1 MAGGYY
7 TALSGMQARQEA
19 LDRIASDIANAST
32 TGYKTER
39 AGTRQADRPSF
50 GQALQSAVDVV
61 NSETQLDMR
70 AGSIASTGRSMDLS
84 LEGDGFFVVETAQ
97 GTRYTRNGHLLRNS
111 EGVLTNDAGDV
122 VQGTAGPIK
131 VGPGQIDVDPDGTV
145 KSNGASVGTLKV
157 VAFAADAKLER
168 EGGSRFRTAA
178 TPEVVA
184 QPLVRSGTLEQSNVS
199 VMERIAEMTE
209 VSRSFASLMR
219 AITVLVNDV
228 DKGAISELGRR

>member
-39 AGTRQADRPSF
+39 AGTVQADRPSF
-50 GQALQSAVDVV
+50 SQALQSAVDVV
-61 NSETQLDMR
+61 NGEARVDMR
-70 AGSIASTGRSMDLS
+70 AGSLTSTGRSMDLS
-84 LEGDGFFVVETAQ
+84 IEGNGFFVVDTAQ
-97 GTRYTRNGHLLRNS
+97 GARYTRNGHFARSSDGTLVND
-111 EGVLTNDAGDV
+111 EGDT
-122 VQGTAGPIK
+122 VQGASGPIK
-131 VGPGQIDVDPDGTV
+131 IGPGDVAIEPDGSV
-145 KSNGASVGTLKV
+145 KSNGATVGTLKV
-157 VAFAADAKLER
+157 VKFADDAKLER
-168 EGGSRFRTAA
+168 EGGSRFRTTA
-178 TPEVVA
+178 TPEPVAAPTVVA
-184 QPLVRSGTLEQSNVS
+184 GALEQSNVS

-209 VSRSFASLMR
+209 VSRSYQSLMK

>member
-32 TGYKTER
+32 AGYKTER
-39 AGTRQADRPSF
+39 AGTQQADRPSF

-61 NSETQLDMR
+61 NSEAQLDMR
-70 AGSIASTGRSMDLS
+70 PGAVAATGRSMDLS
-84 LEGDGFFVVETAQ
+84 IEGGGFFVVETPL
-97 GTRYTRNGHLLRNS
+97 GTRYTRNGHLVRNQD
-111 EGVLTNDAGDV
+111 GLLTNDEGNI

-131 VGPGQIDVDPDGTV
+131 AGGGQIDVDPDGTV
-145 KSNGASVGTLKV
+145 HSGGTVVGALKV
-157 VAFAADAKLER
+157 VTFDASARLER

-178 TPEVVA
+178 AAEVVA
-184 QPLVRSGTLEQSNVS
+184 HPSVRAGTLEQSNVS

-209 VSRSFASLMR
+209 VTRSYQGLMK
-219 AITVLVNDV
+219 AIGVLVNEV